1 MRSQSQK
8 MRCHLFYLRSQTL
21 NLRCHVLMLRY
32 HPLNLRYYVPI
43 LLSQA
48 PCYITTIRKIVQLPY
63 PHGSKKAVP
72 LKIKLFVNSWLYEDD
87 FSTQFGLKHQITKIN
102 SVGMG
107 LLPISPDWLFSNWA
121 WWGRYRQWCFYI
133 TCMVERRYR
142 SDLLSGSGECL
153 GGPIRIWK

>member
-72 LKIKLFVNSWLYEDD
+72 LKIKLFVNSRLYEDD

-107 LLPISPDWLFSNWA
+107 LLPISPGWLLSNWPRRGWRSRWRFHFA
-121 WWGRYRQWCFYI
+121 CV
-133 TCMVERRYR
+133 VER
-142 SDLLSGSGECL
+142 
-153 GGPIRIWK
+153 